1 VSQLLRWL
9 VVSLAVTGGAVPA
22 AEQVAR
28 ETNVPPAPLR
38 ATANVDRV
46 GSLPDDAPI
55 ELSLNR
61 PLAPD
66 EGELALMVGGVDVSA
81 VSERSPSRI
90 VYRPT
95 VMALPA
101 GETELVLF
109 RRVKGHWSEI
119 RRLSLRV
126 LQAANPTQASTEK
139 GATVGNKGQIAEG
152 RTPAVPVPDR
162 RTFQDFV
169 LNAGL
174 HSSREQAGWA
184 VTTQSNYVGVTRRQE
199 ALRFAV
205 RGDKAPMLDLSD
217 YLIGIRSPGVEL
229 NLGHVSFGNS
239 RHLASNFAARGST
252 LSYTHGATTL
262 SVGALNGS
270 SQVGWDDLIGMERP
284 TDRVFGAAIGHELLA
299 AHPGALRLDVNLIDG
314 SKQPRSSFTQAAV
327 VDAEQSDGGSMQLSA
342 ALPNQRLRFSGGVTR
357 SRFQNPAR
365 DAELLGGVV
374 TKRPTPV
381 TRGARFVE
389 ASAVVLQ
396 NTNVPLAGTANL
408 TLGFRDERVDP
419 LFRSVAAQPIADHQQ
434 DAADVT
440 MSLGAITVQASQG
453 WNRDNLGRV
462 QSILTTLSNVST
474 ATIAVPIA
482 GLAGLQSHAAFLP
495 TFTIALNRT
504 HQFADGVPVNGAFR
518 PTDLPDQVSNIG
530 DFAAQ
535 WQVGQLRLTLRA
547 NQAGQDNRQDT
558 RQNADFDSGVR
569 AISLGAPLG
578 TMGDLSVDVGDEF
591 QTARERDETTR
602 LRRFTLNGAFH
613 PRPTTTLLSALSLIR
628 NKLPTGV
635 ATLTSEQHLEL
646 SQGVHLWAEP
656 GGEQR
661 GQIFMRYARTGSLLP
676 EATVLGVASP
686 ALVHRAQWT
695 IASGLNLRLF

>member
-1 VSQLLRWL
+1 MSHLLRLL
-9 VVSLAVTGGAVPA
+9 VVSAVVADAVPA
-22 AEQVAR
+22 AGQVIQ
-28 ETNVPPAPLR
+28 ETVMPPSPLR
-38 ATANVDRV
+38 ATANVDRM
-46 GSLPDDAPI
+46 GSLRDDAPI

-61 PLAPD
+61 PLAPE
-66 EGELALMVGGVDVSA
+66 EGELALMVGGVDVTA

-101 GETELVLF
+101 GESELVLF
-109 RRVKGHWSEI
+109 RHVKGRWTEI

-126 LQAANPTQASTEK
+126 LQAAAPTQTATEK
-139 GATVGNKGQIAEG
+139 SATVGNKGQIAEG
-152 RTPAVPVPDR
+152 RTSRVPVPDR

-169 LNAGL
+169 FNAGL
-174 HSSREQAGWA
+174 HSSREENGWA

-217 YLIGIRSPGVEL
+217 YLIGVRSPSVEL

-252 LSYTHGATTL
+252 LSYTRGATTL

-284 TDRVFGAAIGHELLA
+284 TDRVFGASIGHEVFA

-314 SKQPRSSFTQAAV
+314 AKQPRPSFTQAAV

-342 ALPNQRLRFSGGVTR
+342 ALPNQRLRLSGGVTR

-365 DAELLGGVV
+365 DADLLGGVV

-396 NTNVPLAGTANL
+396 NANVPLAGATNL

-419 LFRSVAAQPIADHQQ
+419 LFRSVAAQPTADHQQ

-482 GLAGLQSHAAFLP
+482 GLAGLHSHAALLP

-535 WQVGQLRLTLRA
+535 WQVGQMRLTLRA

-578 TMGDLSVDVGDEF
+578 TMGDVSIDAGDEF

-613 PRPTTTLLSALSLIR
+613 PRATTNLLAALSLIR

-635 ATLTSEQHLEL
+635 ATLTSEQRLEL
-646 SQGVHLWAEP
+646 SQGVRLWPGA

-676 EATVLGVASP
+676 DISVLGVASP